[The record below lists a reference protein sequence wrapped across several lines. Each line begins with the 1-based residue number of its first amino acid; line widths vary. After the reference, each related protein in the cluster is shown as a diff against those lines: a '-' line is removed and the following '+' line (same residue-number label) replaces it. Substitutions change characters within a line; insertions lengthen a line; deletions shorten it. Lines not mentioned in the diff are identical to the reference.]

1 MNFKLLKAGAVFIL
15 GALLFSL
22 VAFQKPPSEINLAK
36 QWFES
41 NYPNAEYLKLPIEP
55 DWNSGEVVARK
66 DGSTHFDVPLKNS
79 GKFEYSK
86 ENNDKSNKNGATHLV
101 ISKFS
106 NGQYK
111 AHMLRLFASAES
123 VKKNGKSVVN
133 KFKPHKIDDFSGY
146 MVYTDL
152 FGATVQG
159 LYFED
164 GAPKSI
170 LTPAASDANSVVERW
185 CVEECFEYWVT
196 SGVAYYSGRECN
208 WVCYYTPP
216 TGSAPYDIWY
226 YDPNYDPSSLGVSGG
241 GGSGSYYPSDE
252 GDMAC
257 RLDGKNHFASG
268 PTVTVHF
275 SGFDA
280 FSATTDIRAKLTN
293 CSTGSVSCA
302 AYITGGDGGQINHT
316 DTYMFVKNRS
326 HLPGSKSWLI
336 RTANYVSIHFEAYVA
351 GTQNS
356 QTGNGYNE
364 TDFYLTYR

>member
-1 MNFKLLKAGAVFIL
+1 LKAGAVFTF

-22 VAFQKPPSEINLAK
+22 VAFQKPPSEIELAK

-185 CVEECFEYWVT
+185 CTEECFEYWVT
-196 SGVAYYSGRECN
+196 SGVAYYSGRECT
-208 WVCYYTPP
+208 WTCTYTPP
-216 TGSAPYDIWY
+216 LGSPPYSVWY

-241 GGSGSYYPSDE
+241 GGGSGSYYPNDE
-252 GDMAC
+252 TDPCKCYLPKDTRPVEFLDVVPLVATLRVDMT
-257 RLDGKNHFASG
+257 LNGM
-268 PTVTVHF
+268 
-275 SGFDA
+275 
-280 FSATTDIRAKLTN
+280 N
-293 CSTGSVSCA
+293 C
-302 AYITGGDGGQINHT
+302 
-316 DTYMFVKNRS
+316 K
-326 HLPGSKSWLI
+326 
-336 RTANYVSIHFEAYVA
+336 
-351 GTQNS
+351 
-356 QTGNGYNE
+356 TGNFTEGFFTGANMSVTPFAWEFTLTKISKESHTFLKPCE
-364 TDFYLTYR
+364 TAVTTSYTGEVKISAMLVGDVATLPFDGQEGWIFE